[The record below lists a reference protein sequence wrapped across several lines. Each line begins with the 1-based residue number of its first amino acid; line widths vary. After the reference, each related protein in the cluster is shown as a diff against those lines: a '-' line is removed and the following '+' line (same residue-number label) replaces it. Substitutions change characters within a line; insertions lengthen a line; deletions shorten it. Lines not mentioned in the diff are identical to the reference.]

1 MYNKAS
7 FTAQFLMVV
16 ELLLETS
23 KKNKKKGKNRVEI
36 RRKISFIA

>member
-23 KKNKKKGKNRVEI
+23 KKNKKK
-36 RRKISFIA
+36 RKK

>member
-7 FTAQFLMVV
+7 FTAQFLMVM

-23 KKNKKKGKNRVEI
+23 KKKKEEEGKIE
-36 RRKISFIA
+36 

>member
-23 KKNKKKGKNRVEI
+23 KKKKKKEGKIE
-36 RRKISFIA
+36 